1 MDRLG
6 RAVTA
11 RLTQGISPHA
21 LYAAWFDWASHLVN
35 APGRLIELGV
45 EAVNIGARFAR
56 FTAHNLS
63 ENAKPPFEP
72 QVGDRRF
79 TDEGWQQLPYVLW
92 QQAFLAQEAWWASA
106 TREVRGMTPKNAAR
120 ISFIT
125 RQLLDVWSP
134 SNLPWLNPV
143 IIERTLKESGA
154 NLMRGATNLQEDLW
168 RSLALQPEPPADGLE
183 VGKDIA
189 VTPGE
194 VVFRN
199 ELMELIQYKPA
210 TERVV
215 SEPVLIVPAWIMKYY
230 VLDLS
235 PHNSLVRYLVE
246 RGFTVF
252 MVSWRNP
259 TAEDRDITFD
269 AYRTE
274 GVMAALDAVNAI
286 LPARKVHAVGYCI
299 GGTLLAIAA
308 ATMAREEDDRLA
320 TVTLFAAQTDF
331 SEAGELMLFVDESQ
345 IAFLEDMMWDQGVL
359 DTKQMAG
366 AFKILRSNDL
376 VWSKMMRE
384 YLLGER
390 DPATDLGTWN
400 ADQTRLPYRMHSQ
413 YLRGLFLENRLTA
426 GRYAVEGRVIALRDI
441 DAPDVRGR
449 HRDRSHRALA
459 LGLQGAALHRQRA
472 DLPAHQWRPQCRD
485 RVGTRSS
492 RTPLRHGHA
501 QARRPLYRFRHL
513 AHPRRPRRRL
523 VVAGMDGVAR
533 GAVATRSDWRLLVSA
548 RRRAGSCRFARRPA
562 SMSTSASRRLI
573 GARIQPAI
581 EPPLHDLDE
590 HQIGGDGAYQ
600 EHIEA
605 WRRLHEAQ
613 QPPERGER
621 NEQAD
626 GDRPKGQPG
635 QHWVWLTLPRHASR
649 PDDEDDEALG
659 GEQLDEPAGLKH
671 RLSGAE

>member
-1 MDRLG
+1 MDETPSRLVTPPPAAKDQAAPWPASEAPRIPSFETMDRLG

-21 LYAAWFDWASHLVN
+21 LYAAWFDWASHLAN

-56 FTAHNLS
+56 FATHSLS
-63 ENAKPPFEP
+63 ERAEVPFEP
-72 QVGDRRF
+72 QAGDRRF
-79 TDEGWQQLPYVLW
+79 ADALWKRLPYALW
-92 QQAFLAQEAWWASA
+92 QQAFLAEEAWWASA

-125 RQLLDVWSP
+125 RQLIDVWSP
-134 SNLPWLNPV
+134 SNLPWANPV

-154 NLMRGATNLQEDLW
+154 NLVRGALNFRDDVW
-168 RSLALQPEPPADGLE
+168 RALAMQPEPPADGLE
-183 VGKDIA
+183 VGKDLA

-194 VVFRN
+194 VIFRN
-199 ELMELIQYKPA
+199 ELMELIQYKPF

-215 SEPVLIVPAWIMKYY
+215 AEPVLIVPAWIMKYY

-235 PHNSLVRYLVE
+235 PRNSLVRYLVE

-252 MVSWRNP
+252 MLSWRNP

-269 AYRTE
+269 SYRTK

-286 LPARKVHAVGYCI
+286 LPGRKIHAVGYCI

-308 ATMAREEDDRLA
+308 ATMARGQDDRLA
-320 TVTLFAAQTDF
+320 TITLFAAQTDF

-426 GRYAVEGRVIALRDI
+426 GRYAVEGRVIALKDI
-441 DAPDVRGR
+441 DAPMFVVGTETDHIAPWRSVYKVQLFTDNELTFLLTNGGHNAGIVSEPDRRGR
-449 HRDRSHRALA
+449 HY
-459 LGLQGAALHRQRA
+459 
-472 DLPAHQWRPQCRD
+472 
-485 RVGTRSS
+485 V
-492 RTPLRHGHA
+492 
-501 QARRPLYRFRHL
+501 
-513 AHPRRPRRRL
+513 
-523 VVAGMDGVAR
+523 M
-533 GAVATRSDWRLLVSA
+533 ATRKRGDRYIDSDTWLT
-548 RRRAGSCRFARRPA
+548 RANPGDGSWWPA
-562 SMSTSASRRLI
+562 WAAWLESKSDAERVPPPAI
-573 GARIQPAI
+573 GAPSHGLMPLCPA
-581 EPPLHDLDE
+581 P
-590 HQIGGDGAYQ
+590 GVYV
-600 EHIEA
+600 
-605 WRRLHEAQ
+605 HE
-613 QPPERGER
+613 R
-621 NEQAD
+621 
-626 GDRPKGQPG
+626 
-635 QHWVWLTLPRHASR
+635 
-649 PDDEDDEALG
+649 
-659 GEQLDEPAGLKH
+659 
-671 RLSGAE
+671 

>member
-1 MDRLG
+1 MDETPSRLVPSSPAAKDRASSPPASQDARIPSFETMDRLG

-45 EAVNIGARFAR
+45 EAVNIGARLAR

-63 ENAKPPFEP
+63 ENAKTPFEP
-72 QVGDRRF
+72 LVGDRRF
-79 TDEGWQQLPYVLW
+79 TDQGWLQLPYVLW

-143 IIERTLKESGA
+143 IIDRTLKESGA

-168 RSLALQPEPPADGLE
+168 RSLALQPEQPADGLE

-235 PHNSLVRYLVE
+235 RHNSLVRYLVE

-274 GVMAALDAVNAI
+274 GFMAALNAVNAI

-384 YLLGER
+384 YLLGQR

-413 YLRGLFLENRLTA
+413 YLRGLFLENRITA

-441 DAPDVRGR
+441 DAPMFVVGTETDHIAPWRSVYKVHLFTDNELTFLLTNGGHNAGIVSEPGHHGR
-449 HRDRSHRALA
+449 HY
-459 LGLQGAALHRQRA
+459 
-472 DLPAHQWRPQCRD
+472 
-485 RVGTRSS
+485 V
-492 RTPLRHGHA
+492 
-501 QARRPLYRFRHL
+501 
-513 AHPRRPRRRL
+513 
-523 VVAGMDGVAR
+523 M
-533 GAVATRSDWRLLVSA
+533 ATRKRGDRYIDSDAWLT
-548 RRRAGSCRFARRPA
+548 RAAP
-562 SMSTSASRRLI
+562 
-573 GARIQPAI
+573 
-581 EPPLHDLDE
+581 
-590 HQIGGDGAYQ
+590 GDGSWWP
-600 EHIEA
+600 A
-605 WRRLHEAQ
+605 WTAWLQVHSDKERLAPPGMGAPSRGLMPLCPAPGVYVHE
-613 QPPERGER
+613 R
-621 NEQAD
+621 
-626 GDRPKGQPG
+626 
-635 QHWVWLTLPRHASR
+635 
-649 PDDEDDEALG
+649 
-659 GEQLDEPAGLKH
+659 
-671 RLSGAE
+671 